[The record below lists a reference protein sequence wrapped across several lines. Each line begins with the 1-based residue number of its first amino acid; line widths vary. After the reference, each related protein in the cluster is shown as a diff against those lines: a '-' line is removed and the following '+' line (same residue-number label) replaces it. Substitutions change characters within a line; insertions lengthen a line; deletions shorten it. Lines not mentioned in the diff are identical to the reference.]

1 LPSVVLRD
9 VVRPPDPDAS
19 NLDRVRIRR
28 VEQADLLSVFRI
40 EKRCFPQ
47 PWPFAAFEQ
56 FLDEPGFLVAT
67 GGDEGDVFG
76 YVVSDVTPN
85 YGRDIGH
92 VKDLAVHPG
101 ARGHGIGRRLLE
113 RALSTLAAEG
123 AMLVKLEVR
132 AGNDVALD
140 LYRDVGFENLREI
153 RGYYEDGENALM
165 MVLDLAEWGRAD
177 TDADIDTDTDGGVAP
192 ADREALEQEE

>member
-1 LPSVVLRD
+1 M
-9 VVRPPDPDAS
+9 RPLDTDAS
-19 NLDRVRIRR
+19 NIGHVRIRR
-28 VEQADLLSVFRI
+28 VEQADLLNVFRI

-47 PWPFAAFEQ
+47 PWPFSAFEQ

-67 GGDEGDVFG
+67 GEDDGDVFG

-113 RALSTLAAEG
+113 RALSTLTAEG
-123 AMLVKLEVR
+123 AMLAKLEVR

-140 LYRDVGFENLREI
+140 LYRDVGFRNLREI

-165 MVLDLAEWGRAD
+165 MVLDLAEWGRANV
-177 TDADIDTDTDGGVAP
+177 DGGVAP
-192 ADREALEQEE
+192 TDRETPEQEK

>member
-1 LPSVVLRD
+1 M
-9 VVRPPDPDAS
+9 RPLDPDAS
-19 NLDRVRIRR
+19 NLGHVRIRR
-28 VEQADLLSVFRI
+28 VEQADLLTVFRI

-67 GGDEGDVFG
+67 SDDGDVLG
-76 YVVSDVTPN
+76 YVVSDVMPN

-101 ARGHGIGRRLLE
+101 ARQHGIGRRLLE
-113 RALSTLAAEG
+113 RSLSTLSAEG

-132 AGNDVALD
+132 AGNDAALA
-140 LYRDVGFENLREI
+140 LYRDVGFENLRTI
-153 RGYYEDGENALM
+153 GGYYEDGEDALM
-165 MVLDLAEWGRAD
+165 MVLDLAGWGRAN
-177 TDADIDTDTDGGVAP
+177 ADGGVVGGP
-192 ADREALEQEE
+192 EVPPEPEE